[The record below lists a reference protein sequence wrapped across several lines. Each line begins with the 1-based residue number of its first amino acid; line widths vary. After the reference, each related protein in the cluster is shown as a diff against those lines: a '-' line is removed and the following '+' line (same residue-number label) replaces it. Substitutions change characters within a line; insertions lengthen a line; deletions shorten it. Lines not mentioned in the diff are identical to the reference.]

1 MDVKL
6 LIGIVFVDATKDV
19 LCSVDTFI
27 RLFLIIVIIIQLSL
41 LKNLTQMMPSTVK
54 MASTICERYK

>member
-6 LIGIVFVDATKDV
+6 LIGIVYVDATKDV

-27 RLFLIIVIIIQLSL
+27 RLFLIIVIIQLSL

>member
-1 MDVKL
+1 MNVKL

-27 RLFLIIVIIIQLSL
+27 RLFLIIVIIQLSL

>member
-27 RLFLIIVIIIQLSL
+27 RLFLIIVIIQLSL